1 MKINLVNELETIK
14 IDIENGIFDR
24 DELQELIDRSIEWL
38 QAIDDDLVC
47 SHIGTIDNMEPKD
60 AINKLG
66 VFNQSVGEYF
76 ARDSFLN
83 TPDEITGEF

>member
-1 MKINLVNELETIK
+1 MS
-14 IDIENGIFDR
+14 
-24 DELQELIDRSIEWL
+24 LIDNLRELRDDCFSQNMDYQAEQIHQSIEWL

-47 SHIGTIDNMEPKD
+47 SHIGTIDSMEPKD